1 MKTGLR
7 PGSLQSCEEWC
18 LILKWRRVLRPEHH
32 HQRGGFH
39 ESLATFQ
46 NTQWTLLP
54 QPPVAWHV
62 FADHNLGDG
71 DADCAVARDVG
82 QVKETFRQLHN

>member
-7 PGSLQSCEEWC
+7 PVSLQSCEEWR
-18 LILKWRRVLRPEHH
+18 LICKWRHVLLPER

-46 NTQWTLLP
+46 NTHNERYFHSRHPLHGTFSLITTLVMAMVMVRLL
-54 QPPVAWHV
+54 VMSA
-62 FADHNLGDG
+62 
-71 DADCAVARDVG
+71 
-82 QVKETFRQLHN
+82 K

>member
-7 PGSLQSCEEWC
+7 PVSLQSCEEWC
-18 LILKWRRVLRPEHH
+18 LICKWRHVLLPER
-32 HQRGGFH
+32 HQRGGFR

-62 FADHNLGDG
+62 FADHNLADG
-71 DADCAVARDVG
+71 HADCAVVRDVG
-82 QVKETFRQLHN
+82 QVKETFRELHN